1 MVEHLQIDLLRQR
14 REELGISPKPLI
26 APRQLLWK
34 GGAYGLVPL
43 ALVLLVGAG
52 MFWRKQVLQ
61 ASVAVLEPA
70 ASQHDQLQ
78 QENTQLE
85 KKVLKLNQANLVL
98 VDGLLAVRSSSA
110 LLAELA
116 AITPQGLQMQTVK
129 ADSGSFSLKGKAAM
143 PAGFVRING
152 LQLAMEKSLFFKKSV
167 QLKKAQQEQ
176 IKSKDNEEQAVVNF
190 ELIAD
195 FDNTKPQKPYL
206 LLQQLKPLGS
216 LGMAAR
222 VEAIR
227 QMGLLP

>member
-1 MVEHLQIDLLRQR
+1 
-14 REELGISPKPLI
+14 
-26 APRQLLWK
+26 
-34 GGAYGLVPL
+34 
-43 ALVLLVGAG
+43 
-52 MFWRKQVLQ
+52 
-61 ASVAVLEPA
+61 
-70 ASQHDQLQ
+70 
-78 QENTQLE
+78 
-85 KKVLKLNQANLVL
+85 LKLNQANLVL

-143 PAGFVRING
+143 PAGFVRINA
-152 LQLAMEKSLFFKKSV
+152 LQLAMEKSLLFKEPV

-176 IKSKDNEEQAVVNF
+176 TKSKDNEEQAVVNF

-222 VEAIR
+222 VEAIK